1 MTDNNLEIEL
11 NPGAD
16 DFAEDEMQVD
26 EAQKN
31 SSDGVKRKGRG
42 FKQDPRNDGLY
53 SNENFETFEG
63 DGETAAGKAQRSVEG
78 WIVLVT
84 GVHEEA
90 TEEDVTDKFADF
102 GEIKNI
108 HLNLD
113 RRTGFVKGYALI
125 EYETYKEAKA
135 AIDESNG
142 TKLLDQEI
150 ACDFAFV
157 RGAPEER
164 RGRGGNDRRRRRSG
178 RSASPSRRH

>member
-16 DFAEDEMQVD
+16 DFVDEDMQVD
-26 EAQKN
+26 DAHKDA
-31 SSDGVKRKGRG
+31 SGAIKRKGRG
-42 FKQDPRNDGLY
+42 FKQDREEKARNDGLY
-53 SNENFETFEG
+53 SNENFETFNDDSESA
-63 DGETAAGKAQRSVEG
+63 TGKAQRSVEG

-90 TEEDVTDKFADF
+90 TEEDVNDKFADF

-150 ACDFAFV
+150 SCDFAFV
-157 RGAPEER
+157 RGSPEER
-164 RGRGGNDRRRRRSG
+164 RG
-178 RSASPSRRH
+178 